1 MAGFGNIRKGR
12 REAVDKLGFNEGGD
26 CPRCGGE
33 AQPSTMNGYLNCV
46 GCQHEWKDADYV
58 EESNDLEIPTYH
70 QDSEQIEEFKR
81 EVESGSLAGVLG
93 IDSNLTKG
101 QEESLTRL
109 EDKWMSGMQ
118 GHFNTATEERKP
130 LMISFDD
137 EDNLVSTEVAALTV
151 VANGFDGGEEIRLE
165 YPGRGTEFYCFNV
178 DDPLGWR
185 KGRSAEDTARSICNS
200 INSNSDL
207 VFASLEGV
215 RITFELRHDEL
226 KAESLV
232 LFVDDPGGTDIV
244 AEKNGIIL
252 DARNLQ
258 DFNDYRNIVELVLE
272 DGIISPSEDQ
282 LLWSMRQQL
291 GIDDAY
297 HVQMVLEIYGED
309 TLKECTGC
317 GKMAKLYTEYAAW
330 YCQGCEEWC

>member
-12 REAVDKLGFNEGGD
+12 REAVDNLGFTEGGD
-26 CPRCGGE
+26 CPRCGGDS
-33 AQPSTMNGYLNCV
+33 QPSTMTGYLSCV
-46 GCQHEWKDADYV
+46 SCQHEWPDPDYV
-58 EESNDLEIPTYH
+58 EDSSSNALPTYH
-70 QDSEQIEEFKR
+70 QDMEQIEEFKR
-81 EVESGSLAGVLG
+81 EIESGSLAGVLG
-93 IDSNLTKG
+93 VEKNLSKK
-101 QEESLTRL
+101 QEESLARL
-109 EDKWMSGMQ
+109 EDKWMTGMQ

-137 EDNLVSTEVAALTV
+137 DDNIVSTEVAALTV

-165 YPGRGTEFYCFNV
+165 YPGIGTEFYCFNV
-178 DDPLGWR
+178 NDPNGWR
-185 KGRSAEDTARSICNS
+185 KGRSAEDTARSITTTINNNS
-200 INSNSDL
+200 EM
-207 VFASLEGV
+207 VFATLEGA
-215 RITFELRHDEL
+215 RISFELRNDEL

-258 DFNDYRNIVELVLE
+258 DFEDYRSIVELVLE

-291 GIDDAY
+291 GIDDVY
-297 HVQMVLEIYGED
+297 HVQMVLEMYGED
-309 TLKECTGC
+309 TLKECTSC
-317 GKMAKLYTEYAAW
+317 GKMAQLYPEYAAW
-330 YCQGCEEWC
+330 YCQACEEWC